1 MVCIGTSATLLLVDI
16 VTVELL
22 VSNEQTLPEDNYKF
36 SVGVYV
42 NFTMEN

>member
-1 MVCIGTSATLLLVDI
+1 MVCTGATLLLVDL

-22 VSNEQTLPEDNYKF
+22 VSNEQTLSEDNYKF

-42 NFTMEN
+42 NFTMES